1 MGVCLFVGSVC
12 FFLCRLCCLDLPFL
26 LLSLPLLLTSP
37 PPFFL
42 FLLFSRMSCS
52 CCLCATA
59 AVDVP
64 PQALPRG
71 RVIRLRSFKTGKNVR
86 LHGDGRVDA
95 LGGEGEL
102 H

>member
-1 MGVCLFVGSVC
+1 MILNSSQSIFCLI
-12 FFLCRLCCLDLPFL
+12 RYNIN
-26 LLSLPLLLTSP
+26 
-37 PPFFL
+37 L
-42 FLLFSRMSCS
+42 FSCS